1 EAAAGDLADRRAAGI
16 DNRRAIARRGAAVR
30 TDAGPL
36 ARGSFREL
44 PQLRC
49 GTGETAFGAPPF
61 ADRPGEPGFD
71 RCRGFI
77 DIMTVEAQPGLE
89 APRLASAGPERR
101 YLRLGQQPLGDTH
114 RLIGGQR
121 NLEPV
126 FAGVARAGHRA
137 RR

>member
-1 EAAAGDLADRRAAGI
+1 MRRPGDIAHDNGEGGALCAMGSIDIAHRDRRIDRRPEAAAGDLADRRAAGI

-44 PQLRC
+44 PQHRC

-101 YLRLGQQPLGDTH
+101 Y
-114 RLIGGQR
+114 
-121 NLEPV
+121 
-126 FAGVARAGHRA
+126 
-137 RR
+137 